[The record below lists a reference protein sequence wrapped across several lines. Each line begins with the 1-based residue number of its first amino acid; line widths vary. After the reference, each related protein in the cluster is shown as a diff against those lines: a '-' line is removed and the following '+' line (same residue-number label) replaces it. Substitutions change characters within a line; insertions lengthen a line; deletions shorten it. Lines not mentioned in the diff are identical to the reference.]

1 MRDKYANELS
11 KLQEGQTYR
20 KRIEQEEPSF
30 VPYISQRSENII
42 KRVRSTSA
50 IKKDEKITDQLMAR
64 GNRIKER
71 RLKEE

>member
-1 MRDKYANELS
+1 
-11 KLQEGQTYR
+11 
-20 KRIEQEEPSF
+20 